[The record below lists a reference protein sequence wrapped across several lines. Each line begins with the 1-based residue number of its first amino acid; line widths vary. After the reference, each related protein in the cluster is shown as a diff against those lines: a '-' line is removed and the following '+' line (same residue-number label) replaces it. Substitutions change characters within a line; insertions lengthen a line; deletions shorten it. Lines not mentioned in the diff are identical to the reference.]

1 MRGGAIV
8 GVMIVAEMTTVP
20 QWLVYVVGVIVSVA
34 ALVCVGLLGVLL
46 KFYWDDR
53 KQAAEDRRQAA
64 EDRKQAADDRRQN
77 EDARRQAADD
87 RRQNEDARRQAAD
100 DRKQNEDAH
109 RALGKQIDSAKDEVK
124 AEVAGVKDEV
134 AGLSAKVDK
143 QGKVLRR
150 VRKDVATLKEQ
161 YSELEE
167 RVDGAG
173 QSGS

>member
-1 MRGGAIV
+1 MTVCYGEFMRGGAIV

-53 KQAAEDRRQAA
+53 KQAAE
-64 EDRKQAADDRRQN
+64 
-77 EDARRQAADD
+77 ARRQAADD
-87 RRQNEDARRQAAD
+87 RR
-100 DRKQNEDAH
+100 QNEDAH